1 MGLQISERKSGNL
14 TILDLRGR
22 IETGPSN
29 DLFEAELRKI
39 VESTPCEVLIN
50 LSNITQIDSSGI
62 GTLVKSFLR
71 LKRDGGSLKVLNPT
85 GQVRRVLDVTGLTN
99 CFPIYTD
106 EAIAV
111 ASFRGRAAHA

>member
-29 DLFEAELRKI
+29 DLFEAELRKL

-50 LSNITQIDSSGI
+50 LSDVTQMDSSGI
-62 GTLVKSFLR
+62 GTLVKSFIT
-71 LKRDGGSLKVLNPT
+71 LKRDGGRLKILNPT
-85 GQVRRVLDVTGLTN
+85 GHVRKVLEVTGLIT
-99 CFPIYTD
+99 CLPTYTD

-111 ASFRGRAAHA
+111 ASFRGSAAHA